1 MLFYLESLQ
10 VSQKSVNL
18 QCVFHSIR
26 FKVNKGW
33 AQRSPFFMPFCKMAG
48 LWDEYFFEVYRGG
61 LLGPNLKISFRL
73 FLHLPFSVFS

>member
-48 LWDEYFFEVYRGG
+48 LWGEYFFEVYRGG
-61 LLGPNLKISFRL
+61 LLEPTLKT
-73 FLHLPFSVFS
+73 

>member
-1 MLFYLESLQ
+1 
-10 VSQKSVNL
+10 
-18 QCVFHSIR
+18 
-26 FKVNKGW
+26 
-33 AQRSPFFMPFCKMAG
+33 MPFCKMAG